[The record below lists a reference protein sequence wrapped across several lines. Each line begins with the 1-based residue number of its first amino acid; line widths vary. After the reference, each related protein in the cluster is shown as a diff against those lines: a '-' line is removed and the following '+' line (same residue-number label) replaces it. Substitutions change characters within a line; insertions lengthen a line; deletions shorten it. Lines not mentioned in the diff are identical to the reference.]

1 MGPGLPLEIF
11 FLSILTIGIMKL
23 VALVIKTSSA
33 LRRDLVEKVFSLN
46 CRLLVLRILIN
57 LSRVQPFKIL

>member
-33 LRRDLVEKVFSLN
+33 LRRDLVKKFFL
-46 CRLLVLRILIN
+46 
-57 LSRVQPFKIL
+57 